1 MLRLQHPLTGLGWWP
16 LPRSPRWSADCAIVV
31 PSTEHASAR
40 PLAMA
45 TVSGRSPER
54 CRRTESGRHNA
65 PRGGQLQHSRGRTR
79 DHGTPPAM
87 QSCFGSASDAMLGAI
102 CRTTVDAPLCAE
114 LLKMDLSA
122 QALWQEKHTFSL
134 TKSQY
139 LVECSRARQ
148 DVLVRSG
155 HGAGRARMRVPTCS
169 ARPAP
174 RYAVLYRFHFSAR
187 RAPARGVGDFF
198 FGNQSGVL
206 HRTPTGR
213 LGALYRAPIRGPGRL
228 YYVSKVDTVYR
239 NSIPVLRWR
248 PLGFQLRFL
257 VREEARVDELLQS
270 QLCLGEVVR
279 QRWHHP
285 VLLDEDRSTLCAVP
299 PRRRTGR
306 ARWRHR

>member
-31 PSTEHASAR
+31 PRTEHASAR

-102 CRTTVDAPLCAE
+102 CRTTVDAPQCAE

-148 DVLVRSG
+148 HVLVRSG

-174 RYAVLYRFHFSAR
+174 RYAVLYRFHSSAR
-187 RAPARGVGDFF
+187 RALARGVGDFF

-206 HRTPTGR
+206 HRIHTLR

-228 YYVSKVDTVYR
+228 YYVSKVDTQYR
-239 NSIPVLRWR
+239 IPIPVLGTQ
-248 PLGFQLRFL
+248 PQT
-257 VREEARVDELLQS
+257 
-270 QLCLGEVVR
+270 
-279 QRWHHP
+279 
-285 VLLDEDRSTLCAVP
+285 TLP
-299 PRRRTGR
+299 
-306 ARWRHR
+306 HR

>member
-1 MLRLQHPLTGLGWWP
+1 MDGGRCHAHRDGRRTAPSSSPARNMHRLGLLRWRRSADVPLSDAGGLNPDVTTLLEAANFSTAVVALATTEP
-16 LPRSPRWSADCAIVV
+16 LPRCSRVSDPHRTQCWERYVAR
-31 PSTEHASAR
+31 PSTRHFVLSCSR
-40 PLAMA
+40 W
-45 TVSGRSPER
+45 TSRH
-54 CRRTESGRHNA
+54 RRFVRKNTPFRW
-65 PRGGQLQHSRGRTR
+65 PR
-79 DHGTPPAM
+79 
-87 QSCFGSASDAMLGAI
+87 
-102 CRTTVDAPLCAE
+102 
-114 LLKMDLSA
+114 
-122 QALWQEKHTFSL
+122 
-134 TKSQY
+134 SQY

-248 PLGFQLRFL
+248 PL
-257 VREEARVDELLQS
+257 
-270 QLCLGEVVR
+270 
-279 QRWHHP
+279 
-285 VLLDEDRSTLCAVP
+285 T
-299 PRRRTGR
+299 
-306 ARWRHR
+306 

>member
-16 LPRSPRWSADCAIVV
+16 LPRSPRWSAVCAIVV
-31 PSTEHASAR
+31 PRTEHASAR

-65 PRGGQLQHSRGRTR
+65 PRDGQLQHSRGRTR

-155 HGAGRARMRVPTCS
+155 HGAGRARMRVPMCS

-174 RYAVLYRFHFSAR
+174 RYAVLSRFHFSAR

-213 LGALYRAPIRGPGRL
+213 LGALYRAPIRGLGRL
-228 YYVSKVDTVYR
+228 YYVSKVDT
-239 NSIPVLRWR
+239 
-248 PLGFQLRFL
+248 Q
-257 VREEARVDELLQS
+257 
-270 QLCLGEVVR
+270 
-279 QRWHHP
+279 
-285 VLLDEDRSTLCAVP
+285 
-299 PRRRTGR
+299 
-306 ARWRHR
+306 